1 MGSIKVKNSRV
12 DSIQTKALGKILIL
26 GGISEAKKL
35 AQQLHDTGVSLI
47 YSIQGSVRELKA
59 DYDVVSGGF
68 SRYSQTESPK
78 GSSISG
84 LDIFIEKNQITL
96 LVDATHPYADAI
108 SNTAF
113 ESSKRSNIPYF
124 QYTRPPW
131 DKEELSK
138 APLLL
143 KLQDFPSYEQI
154 LSKTHKFNRLFWAT
168 GYNSISSL
176 AHKRPSHQRWIFRTA
191 KEPSAEDPKDLE
203 QVDTGIDTINQIGPF
218 SVQHEIDLFQ
228 QKQIDAL
235 ICKNSGGN
243 FNEAKL
249 KAASALDIPVFLL
262 KRPNKIAANC
272 QYSSIETLFN
282 AIIARI

>member
-1 MGSIKVKNSRV
+1 MKDFHSG
-12 DSIQTKALGKILIL
+12 SIQTKASAKILIL

-35 AQQLHDTGVSLI
+35 AQQLHSSGFSLI
-47 YSIQGSVRELKA
+47 YSIQGGVRKLKA
-59 DYDVVSGGF
+59 DYDVAAGGF
-68 SRYSQTESPK
+68 SQYSDTDSPK
-78 GSSISG
+78 DSSLSG
-84 LDIFIEKNQITL
+84 LINFIRKNQITL
-96 LVDATHPYADAI
+96 LVDATHPYADTI
-108 SNTAF
+108 SNTAL
-113 ESSKRSNIPYF
+113 ETSKRLNIPYL

-131 DKEELSK
+131 NKDELTTAPLFLKVQELS
-138 APLLL
+138 
-143 KLQDFPSYEQI
+143 SYEQI
-154 LSKTHKFNRLFWAT
+154 LSVTQEFNRLFWAI
-168 GYNSISSL
+168 GYNSISNL
-176 AHKRPSHQRWIFRTA
+176 THKLPSHQRWIFRTA
-191 KEPSAEDPKDLE
+191 KETSAEDLKNLD
-203 QVDTGIDTINQIGPF
+203 QVATGIDTIKQIGPF
-218 SVQHEIDLFQ
+218 SVEHEIDLFQ